1 MCTSHPR
8 PSQAAEKRR
17 KQKERRTGISWRG
30 TSSSKSADF
39 DSDFPDEARRAREA
53 EGRTRPRAP
62 PPVCR
67 EAHFAPWTLGND
79 SSATTATTTTT
90 PMQPSW
96 LATVGAWLGLAPAA
110 SRHLSETRLV
120 RSSFFPS
127 FGGAQEQPRY
137 IPDPAHPSSS
147 SSSSSYAAVP
157 AWLIGHRQTIERAV
171 LRAAGV
177 PLLRVH
183 DLTLAVP
190 CAGLGTIGYPDCTHY
205 CLPGVPDAWTQLLHA
220 FVTNTPFFN
229 PAFARAARSSKATT
243 PSAATATAAV
253 ATTPVYADTPLIKP

>member
-1 MCTSHPR
+1 V
-8 PSQAAEKRR
+8 
-17 KQKERRTGISWRG
+17 
-30 TSSSKSADF
+30 
-39 DSDFPDEARRAREA
+39 
-53 EGRTRPRAP
+53 P

-67 EAHFAPWTLGND
+67 DAHFTPWAPGND
-79 SSATTATTTTT
+79 SGATSTA
-90 PMQPSW
+90 
-96 LATVGAWLGLAPAA
+96 ATAPGAA
-110 SRHLSETRLV
+110 RHLSETRLV
-120 RSSFFPS
+120 RSFFFPY

-137 IPDPAHPSSS
+137 IPDPAHPPSS

-183 DLTLAVP
+183 DLTLALP

-205 CLPGVPDAWTQLLHA
+205 CLPGVPDEWTQLLYA

-229 PAFARAARSSKATT
+229 PAFARAARSSKGTT
-243 PSAATATAAV
+243 PAPAPPATATATAAAAAV
-253 ATTPVYADTPLIKP
+253 AKANAVPVYADKP